1 MNTKKIIIVGG
12 GFAGIN
18 LAKQLAGDMRFNVV
32 LVDKNNY
39 HFFPPLLYQ
48 VATAF
53 IETSNIT
60 YPYRRMFQQKENIRF
75 YNGILTKIIP
85 SENKIETDNGVLAYD
100 YLVLAMGTE
109 TNYFGMQNVK
119 EHSTPMKTI
128 DDAINLRNRLLL
140 NIEKATRSKNEAER
154 KSLSNIVIAGGGP
167 TGVELA
173 GMLAEMAKQ
182 ISGKDYPEM
191 EGEWGS
197 IYLVDSSKTLLSAMS
212 ASSQTEAFNAL
223 RKLGVQIQLNVSVK
237 DFIDGSVVLSNG
249 EAINTSVLIWTSG
262 VIAREAPGLPAESIG
277 SRRRIAVNEYNKVN
291 GVENIFAIGDICLL
305 TTDKNY
311 PAGHPQLAQ
320 VAIQQGKLLAQN
332 FKNIADKKIA
342 MPFCYKNTG
351 SMAIISKYKAV
362 VDLPKGFFKGYFA
375 WLTWLFIHLIPIAGF
390 RNRIKLSIDWLIS
403 FFTNDPTLRVII
415 RPEKNG
421 GTVI

>member
-1 MNTKKIIIVGG
+1 MNAKKIIIVGG

-32 LVDKNNY
+32 LIDKNNY

-53 IETSNIT
+53 IETTNIT

-75 YNGILTKIIP
+75 YNGSLIKIVP
-85 SENKIETDNGVLAYD
+85 SENKIETDNGILAYD

-119 EHSTPMKTI
+119 EHATPMKTI

-140 NIEKATRSKNEAER
+140 NIEKATRTSNEAER

-182 ISGKDYPEM
+182 ILGKDYPEM
-191 EGEWGS
+191 EKEWGS
-197 IYLVDSSKTLLSAMS
+197 IYLVDSSKSLLSPMS
-212 ASSQTEAFNAL
+212 VSSQREAFNTL
-223 RKLGVQIQLNVSVK
+223 RKLGVQIQLDVSVK
-237 DFIDGSVVLSNG
+237 DYTDGSVVLSSG
-249 EAINTSVLIWTSG
+249 EIISTSVLIWTSG

-277 SRRRIAVNEYNKVN
+277 SRRRISVNEHNKVK
-291 GVENIFAIGDICLL
+291 GTDNIFAIGDISLL

-311 PAGHPQLAQ
+311 PNGHPQLAQ

-332 FKNIADKKIA
+332 FKNVEAQKSP
-342 MPFCYKNTG
+342 MPFSYKNKG
-351 SMAIISKYKAV
+351 SMAIISKYRAV

-390 RNRIKLSIDWLIS
+390 RNKIKLSINWLMS
-403 FFTNDPTLRVII
+403 FLTNNPTLRVII
-415 RPEKNG
+415 RPEKK
-421 GTVI
+421 

>member
-1 MNTKKIIIVGG
+1 
-12 GFAGIN
+12 
-18 LAKQLAGDMRFNVV
+18 MRFKVV

-39 HFFPPLLYQ
+39 HFFPRLLYQ

-75 YNGILTKIIP
+75 YNGSLIKVIP
-85 SENKIETDNGVLAYD
+85 SENKIETDNGRLAYD

-119 EHSTPMKTI
+119 EHATPMKTI

-140 NIEKATRSKNEAER
+140 NIEKATRTKNEAER

-191 EGEWGS
+191 KNGWGS
-197 IYLVDSSKTLLSAMS
+197 IYLVDSSKSLLSPMS
-212 ASSQTEAFNAL
+212 ISSQREAFNTL
-223 RKLGVQIQLNVSVK
+223 RKLGVQIQLDVSVK
-237 DFIDGSVVLSNG
+237 DYTDGSVVLSNG
-249 EAINTSVLIWTSG
+249 EAISTSILIWASG
-262 VIAREAPGLPAESIG
+262 VIAKAAPGLPAESIG
-277 SRRRIAVNEYNKVN
+277 GRRRITVDKYNKVK
-291 GVENIFAIGDICLL
+291 GTDNIFAIGDICLL

-311 PAGHPQLAQ
+311 PNGHPQLAQ

-332 FKNIADKKIA
+332 FKNTVAAKRPI
-342 MPFCYKNTG
+342 PFRYKNKG
-351 SMAIISKYKAV
+351 SMAIISKYRAV

-390 RNRIKLSIDWLIS
+390 RNKIKLSINWLTS
-403 FFTNDPTLRVII
+403 FLTNDPTLRVII
-415 RPEKNG
+415 RPQKSSEAA
-421 GTVI
+421 T

>member
-1 MNTKKIIIVGG
+1 MNTKNIIIVGG

-60 YPYRRMFQQKENIRF
+60 YPYRRMFQQKENVRF
-75 YNGILTKIIP
+75 YNGSLIKIIP
-85 SENKIETDNGVLAYD
+85 SENIIETDNGILAYD

-109 TNYFGMQNVK
+109 TNYFGMKNVK

-140 NIEKATRSKNEAER
+140 NIEKATRTKNEAER
-154 KSLSNIVIAGGGP
+154 KGLSNIVIAGGGP

-182 ISGKDYPEM
+182 ILGKDYPEM
-191 EGEWGS
+191 EREWGS
-197 IYLVDSSKTLLSAMS
+197 IYLVDSSKSLLSPMS
-212 ASSQTEAFNAL
+212 VSSQREAFNTL
-223 RKLGVQIQLNVSVK
+223 RKLGVQIQLDVSVK
-237 DFIDGSVVLSNG
+237 DYTDGSVVLSNG
-249 EAINTSVLIWTSG
+249 ETISTPVLIWTSG
-262 VIAREAPGLPAESIG
+262 VIAKEAPGLPAESIG
-277 SRRRIAVNEYNKVN
+277 SRRRIAVNEYNKVE
-291 GVENIFAIGDICLL
+291 GTENIFAIGDICLL
-305 TTDKNY
+305 TTDKKY
-311 PAGHPQLAQ
+311 PGGHPQLAQ

-332 FKNIADKKIA
+332 FKNMEAEKPA
-342 MPFCYKNTG
+342 MPFSYKNKG
-351 SMAIISKYKAV
+351 SMAIISKYRAV
-362 VDLPKGFFKGYFA
+362 VDLPKGFFKGYLAWFA
-375 WLTWLFIHLIPIAGF
+375 WLFIHLIPIAGF
-390 RNRIKLSIDWLIS
+390 RNKIKLSTNWVMS
-403 FFTNDPTLRVII
+403 FLTNDPALRVII
-415 RPEKNG
+415 RPEKSREA
-421 GTVI
+421 VI